1 LQVRMGCGASSSAV
15 APKADRPPIKVAP
28 KQPGI
33 NELMSPRQMTPRELL
48 EEKCATKVQSMYRG
62 KADRRFTGQMQ
73 TERRIAKMTTDAELK
88 RSSTSATLQS
98 VNNYNFIKTLG
109 KGAYGQ
115 VYLATTKDEIDPEL
129 VAAQPRGWFGSS
141 TQVQVAVKVLSR
153 SILRRK
159 RVGRHG
165 SAYDSVLGEI
175 AVMKQ
180 LQHPNIVRL
189 YEVID
194 DPDEDLLFMVMEL
207 VGGGDLSAPVEA
219 KRIVPEPEL
228 RLWLRGLVLGL
239 EHLHLCGVCHRDI
252 KPENLLWDAS
262 TQQAKLSDF
271 GISGF
276 FRTGSSSQMGQDFFT
291 ATGGSLVFF
300 APEMCRSLRGAGYSG
315 RAADMWACGVSLF
328 MWLYHRPPYEASN
341 PPALLEKISTEEIDY
356 PEDTRS
362 SPELLNLLRGLLQK
376 APLERLR
383 IRDLRHDAFLTE
395 GGKSPFDTPLPFI
408 MRSSSAKGGEKL
420 VDPSSVAVDLE
431 HLQKAIKC
439 VAAMGRAV
447 DDGDDEAD
455 GWQLAPRIKS
465 QEDKGAAA
473 EAAASEAEAS
483 VSLKGG
489 PGGEEHESI
498 DRIQAEAVSEEASIL
513 QETQAAPPPAAAA
526 APEEAAP
533 PPLVQEAPGDAPA
546 A

>member
-1 LQVRMGCGASSSAV
+1 LLQVRMGCGASSSAV

-194 DPDEDLLFMVMEL
+194 DPDEDLLFMVMEV
-207 VGGGDLSAPVEA
+207 VGGGDLSAPIEA

-239 EHLHLCGVCHRDI
+239 EHLHLCAVLSFQHGHSGCVLRYDHRRRTRGPHRD
-252 KPENLLWDAS
+252 DA
-262 TQQAKLSDF
+262 T
-271 GISGF
+271 
-276 FRTGSSSQMGQDFFT
+276 R
-291 ATGGSLVFF
+291 
-300 APEMCRSLRGAGYSG
+300 RR
-315 RAADMWACGVSLF
+315 R
-328 MWLYHRPPYEASN
+328 
-341 PPALLEKISTEEIDY
+341 
-356 PEDTRS
+356 PED
-362 SPELLNLLRGLLQK
+362 
-376 APLERLR
+376 
-383 IRDLRHDAFLTE
+383 
-395 GGKSPFDTPLPFI
+395 
-408 MRSSSAKGGEKL
+408 GGEL
-420 VDPSSVAVDLE
+420 PRALHGREGLRLQGLSLPPRNHAV
-431 HLQKAIKC
+431 H
-439 VAAMGRAV
+439 VPGR
-447 DDGDDEAD
+447 
-455 GWQLAPRIKS
+455 
-465 QEDKGAAA
+465 
-473 EAAASEAEAS
+473 
-483 VSLKGG
+483 
-489 PGGEEHESI
+489 
-498 DRIQAEAVSEEASIL
+498 
-513 QETQAAPPPAAAA
+513 
-526 APEEAAP
+526 
-533 PPLVQEAPGDAPA
+533 
-546 A
+546 

>member
-1 LQVRMGCGASSSAV
+1 MSQVCLCNWMGCGASSVV
-15 APKADRPPIKVAP
+15 APKGDLPPIKVAP
-28 KQPGI
+28 KQPGT

-48 EEKCATKVQSMYRG
+48 EDKCATKVQSMYRG

-88 RSSTSATLQS
+88 RSSTSSTLQS

-141 TQVQVAVKVLSR
+141 TKQVQVAVKVLSR

-194 DPDEDLLFMVMEL
+194 DPDEDLLFMVMEV
-207 VGGGDLSAPVEA
+207 VGGGDLSAPIEA

-252 KPENLLWDAS
+252 KPENLLWDATS
-262 TQQAKLSDF
+262 QQAKLSDF
-271 GISGF
+271 GISVHGRTFQRGPLGLTFDTLILTLTLTLTPSPSPSPPHPHPHPHTLTPTQGF

-300 APEMCRSLRGAGYSG
+300 APEMCRSLRGTAVSG
-315 RAADMWACGVSLF
+315 RLRRA
-328 MWLYHRPPYEASN
+328 RER
-341 PPALLEKISTEEIDY
+341 Y
-356 PEDTRS
+356 PQPQPQPQPQP
-362 SPELLNLLRGLLQK
+362 SP
-376 APLERLR
+376 
-383 IRDLRHDAFLTE
+383 
-395 GGKSPFDTPLPFI
+395 
-408 MRSSSAKGGEKL
+408 
-420 VDPSSVAVDLE
+420 
-431 HLQKAIKC
+431 
-439 VAAMGRAV
+439 
-447 DDGDDEAD
+447 
-455 GWQLAPRIKS
+455 
-465 QEDKGAAA
+465 
-473 EAAASEAEAS
+473 
-483 VSLKGG
+483 
-489 PGGEEHESI
+489 
-498 DRIQAEAVSEEASIL
+498 
-513 QETQAAPPPAAAA
+513 
-526 APEEAAP
+526 
-533 PPLVQEAPGDAPA
+533 
-546 A
+546 